1 MSNLSGKVAWITGA
15 GSGIGEAG
23 AVALAGAGA
32 AVVLTGR
39 RQDALER
46 VAGRI
51 AAAGGRAQVEPADV
65 TDARRVNAIA
75 VTIRDKLGRLDI
87 VVNNA
92 GNNLRERHWADLT
105 PERIDAILG
114 ANLSSAFYVAAAALP
129 IMRAQKDGVIIH
141 TASWAG
147 RFVSL
152 LTGPGY
158 TAAKHG
164 LVAASHSINMEEC
177 IHGIRSTVICPGEV
191 ATPILERRPV
201 PVTEEEKAQMV
212 QAEDVGDLILY
223 VATRPKHICL
233 NEVLISPTWN
243 RSYVGALKNPVV

>member
-1 MSNLSGKVAWITGA
+1 MGSLSGKVAWLTGA

-39 RQDALER
+39 RADALER
-46 VAGRI
+46 VAGRVK
-51 AAAGGRAQVEPADV
+51 AAGGTAHVEPGDV
-65 TDARRVNAIA
+65 TDATRVNAIA
-75 VTIRDKLGRLDI
+75 KTIHDRLGRLDI

-92 GNNLRERHWADLT
+92 GNNLRERRWVDLN
-105 PERIDAILG
+105 PERIRTIVD
-114 ANLSSAFYVAAAALP
+114 ANLTSALYVATAALP
-129 IMRAQKDGVIIH
+129 MMRAQKDGVIIH
-141 TASWAG
+141 TSSWAG

-164 LVAASHSINMEEC
+164 LVAASHSLNMEEC
-177 IHGIRSTVICPGEV
+177 VNGIRSTVICPGEV
-191 ATPILERRPV
+191 ATPILERRPT
-201 PVTEEEKAQMV
+201 PVTDEEKAAMV

-223 VATRPKHICL
+223 VATRPRHICL
-233 NEVLISPTWN
+233 NEILISPTWN
-243 RSYVGALKNPVV
+243 RSYVTALKNPMI